1 MPLAMS
7 RPWKHPKTGIYW
19 LRKRV
24 PNELITLVG
33 KREELRTLRT
43 KDPALAKVKHA
54 AALAEIEAKWANLR
68 SGQKSLTEREAH
80 HLAAPFYDR
89 WLQRHLE
96 NPSQQTDWRV
106 DLGLRLFQPS
116 LISANYD
123 FLYDNADIVVNK
135 DELRVHE
142 MERWCLEWA
151 DSCAANIGLRLVDS
165 DNRILARA
173 IGAAVQRASLALQQL
188 AQGVGTAVPIAA
200 GSSPILASLPSQ
212 EPFAFNDLV
221 DGWAKERRPVEK
233 TLYEWSR
240 VVKQLVAF
248 LKHDNA
254 RALTGDDMVRWK
266 EAMLTEGLRP
276 KTIQDAKLA
285 PVRAILQW
293 GVANKKLNSN
303 VADGISLDTRSKQSE
318 KKRSFTDEE
327 AKIVLVAAM
336 ASADPVKRWVPWIGA
351 YSGARVSEI
360 CQLRRED
367 VIEIEGIWC
376 MKIMPE
382 AGSVKTAGSERIIP
396 VHPALEDSGFLKFAL
411 QKKVGPIFPEL
422 PPDKFGKRGG
432 NGTKVIGRF
441 VRQLG
446 ITDPRISPSH
456 SWRHRMKTLGRRYG
470 LAKDILEA
478 MTGHGSKSVA
488 DAYGEFPV
496 EALYRELCKIPHLN
510 IDTTKR
516 P

>member
-24 PNELITLVG
+24 PDELITLVG
-33 KREELRTLRT
+33 KREELRTLGT

-80 HLAAPFYDR
+80 HLATSFYDR
-89 WLQRHLE
+89 WLQQYLD

-116 LISANYD
+116 PVSTGYD
-123 FLYDNADIVVNK
+123 FLYEHAAEIRVDK
-135 DELRVHE
+135 DELRVRE

-151 DSCAANIGLRLVDS
+151 ASSATSSGLLLAGD

-173 IGAAVQRASLALQQL
+173 IGAAVQRASVVLQQL
-188 AQGVGTAVPIAA
+188 AQGVGAA
-200 GSSPILASLPSQ
+200 APMAAIGSPILGQLPSQ
-212 EPFAFNDLV
+212 EPFAFSDLV
-221 DGWAKERRPVEK
+221 DGWAKERRPAAK

-240 VVKQLVAF
+240 VVKQLAAF

-254 RALTGDDMVRWK
+254 RALTGDDLVRWK
-266 EAMLTEGLRP
+266 EAMLNEGLRP

-285 PVRAILQW
+285 PVRAIFQW

-303 VADGISLDTRSKQSE
+303 VADGISLDTRSKQNE

-327 AKIVLVAAM
+327 AKIVLTAAM
-336 ASADPVKRWVPWIGA
+336 ASSDPVKRWVPWIGA

-367 VIEIEGIWC
+367 VVEIDGIWC

-396 VHPALEDSGFLKFAL
+396 VHPALQKSGFLKFAL
-411 QKKVGPIFPEL
+411 QKKTGPIFSEL

-496 EALYRELCKIPHLN
+496 EALYRELCKVPELN
-510 IDTTKR
+510 LDVAE
-516 P
+516 

>member
-24 PNELITLVG
+24 PDELITLVG
-33 KREELRTLRT
+33 KREELRTLGT
-43 KDPALAKVKHA
+43 KDPAQAKVRHA

-106 DLGLRLFQPS
+106 DLGSKIFQPS
-116 LISANYD
+116 QAPANYD
-123 FLYDNADIVVNK
+123 FLYVHSTEMVVDR
-135 DELRVHE
+135 DELRVRE

-151 DSCAANIGLRLVDS
+151 DSCASNTGLRLVGD
-165 DNRILARA
+165 DNRLLARA
-173 IGAAVQRASLALQQL
+173 IGAAVQRASVVLQQL
-188 AQGVGTAVPIAA
+188 AQGVTMALPIAA
-200 GSSPILASLPSQ
+200 ISSSIVAPSPSR
-212 EPFAFNDLV
+212 EPYAFGDLV
-221 DGWAKERRPVEK
+221 DGWAKERRPVAK

-254 RALTGDDMVRWK
+254 RALLGDDLVRWK
-266 EAMLTEGLRP
+266 EAMLNEGLRP

-293 GVANKKLNSN
+293 GVVNKKISSN

-327 AKIVLVAAM
+327 AKIVLTAAM
-336 ASADPVKRWVPWIGA
+336 ASSDPVKRWVPWIGA

-367 VIEIEGIWC
+367 VVEIDGIWC

-396 VHPALEDSGFLKFAL
+396 VHPALEKSGFLKFAL
-411 QKKVGPIFPEL
+411 QKKAGPIFPEL
-422 PPDKFGKRGG
+422 PPDKFGRRGG

-496 EALYRELCKIPHLN
+496 EALYRELCKVPQLN
-510 IDTTKR
+510 VGVAK
-516 P
+516 